1 MTEVPLNTRI
11 WWRLDAAEAEFDSP
25 IFEVDIKPESLCI
38 LRLCRR
44 QNPVFRTLC
53 RSQDMLK
60 YQDTYYLYPTTDGFA
75 NWSGTQFH
83 AFSSRD
89 MREWK
94 DEGVILDAASE
105 QVPWSAGSAW
115 APAFF
120 RGQSIL
126 LLFLREKAGWGIL
139 YRCCGKQF
147 SRIRIPGTA
156 KTSADSRNGTGS
168 RCKDEP
174 GDRPIHL

>member
-1 MTEVPLNTRI
+1 MSCPEKRRCRSVWRVRKTAAYRRIYRIEGYHRDDRNTFEHPDLVRP
-11 WWRLDAAEAEFDSP
+11 DAAEAEFDSP

-44 QNPVFRTLC
+44 QNPVLPGLYADP
-53 RSQDMLK
+53 DMLK

-94 DEGVILDAASE
+94 DEGVILDACLG
-105 QVPWSAGSAW
+105 AGSMVGRLSMG
-115 APAFF
+115 PGCPFERDGLF
-120 RGQSIL
+120 L
-126 LLFLREKAGWGIL
+126 LLFLREKAGWSIL
-139 YRCCGKQF
+139 YRML
-147 SRIRIPGTA
+147 R
-156 KTSADSRNGTGS
+156 
-168 RCKDEP
+168 
-174 GDRPIHL
+174 